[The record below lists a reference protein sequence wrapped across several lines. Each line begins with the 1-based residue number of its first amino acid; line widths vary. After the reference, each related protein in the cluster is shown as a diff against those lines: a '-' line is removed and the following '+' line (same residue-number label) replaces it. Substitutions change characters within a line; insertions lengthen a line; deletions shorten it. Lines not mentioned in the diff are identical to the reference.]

1 MDHEDIFKRFKLII
15 PIINDEILDWRPF
28 NEKAI
33 KIIFNSG
40 YSFIFELESKNNI
53 NTWHIYE
60 ELRRSEVN
68 EFIND
73 CKKIHIR

>member
-15 PIINDEILDWRPF
+15 PIINEEILDWRPF

-33 KIIFNSG
+33 EIIFNSG

-53 NTWHIYE
+53 NSWYIYE
-60 ELRRSEVN
+60 ELRR
-68 EFIND
+68 
-73 CKKIHIR
+73 R

>member
-15 PIINDEILDWRPF
+15 PIVNDEILDWHPF

-33 KIIFNSG
+33 EIIFNSG

>member
-15 PIINDEILDWRPF
+15 PIINDEILDWYPF

-53 NTWHIYE
+53 NTWYIYE

-68 EFIND
+68 EFING
-73 CKKIHIR
+73 CKKFYIS